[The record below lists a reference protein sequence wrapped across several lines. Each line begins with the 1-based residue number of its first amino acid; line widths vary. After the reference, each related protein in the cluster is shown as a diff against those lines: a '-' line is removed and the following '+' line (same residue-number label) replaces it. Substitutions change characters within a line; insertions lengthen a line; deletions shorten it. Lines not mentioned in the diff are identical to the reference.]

1 MGAAAEHRGNAL
13 ICRHIDDELAQRRYS
28 EQCAFALQVAED
40 CNVFSTQAISYL
52 ADPKGLRQKTI
63 ESAKARRGWAKRHE
77 KLMAAHCV
85 WVDVDYQNIYAYH
98 AACVARAKAAR
109 ELLVF
114 ALGCWTIPDDIRVP
128 RAAA

>member
-13 ICRHIDDELAQRRYS
+13 IRKHFDDELVKRRYA

-40 CNVFSTQAISYL
+40 CNVFSAQAISYL
-52 ADPKGLRQKTI
+52 ADPKGLRQKTV
-63 ESAKARRGWAKRHE
+63 ERAKARRGWAKRHE
-77 KLMAAHCV
+77 KLIAAHCV
-85 WVDVDYQNIYAYH
+85 WVDVNYQDIYAYH

-114 ALGCWTIPDDIRVP
+114 ALGCWTIPDDITVP